1 MIKEVA
7 LGNYDTAQAGQV
19 ILEDSSQSMFSVLI
33 GAFAVPSAKKK
44 KCFGFQS
51 AKDMRQD
58 CKGFNTGSSSKS
70 HIKTFHGFKK
80 KEEECSAVPL
90 F

>member
-1 MIKEVA
+1 MIREVA

-19 ILEDSSQSMFSVLI
+19 ILEEHVFNADRC
-33 GAFAVPSAKKK
+33 VPSAKKK
-44 KCFGFQS
+44 KCFGFQF

-70 HIKTFHGFKK
+70 DIKTFHGFEK
-80 KEEECSAVPL
+80 KEEECSTVPL